1 MSHAA
6 RSRLFAREPELAL
19 VRALLE
25 EPSETGSVLVVR
37 GDAGSGK
44 SALLIEAGRQ
54 AEETGRLVLHATG
67 VESEARMPFAGLHQL
82 LRPVI
87 GEADGLPDGQR
98 QVLLDAFGSR
108 SGSSEVFLVALAV
121 LNLLS
126 DLAARRPVVALVDD
140 AHWLDASTLEVL
152 RFTARRLDADPII
165 LMISCRSGLE
175 GALAMSEALEIELQG
190 LDDESAAEL
199 LDERSPTLDTRARQ
213 QVLELA
219 AGNPLA
225 LVELPPVLEKTPLQP
240 GTDWLPLTSR
250 LERAFAVRMLDLPAP
265 TQWLLFVLAVDDR
278 PSVNEVLAAASK
290 IVDRPATLEDLAP
303 AESERLVWTDGRAVR
318 FRHPLMRSAVRE
330 AASTAQRHAVHSA
343 LAEVLS
349 GEPDRNI
356 WHRAACAIGP
366 DEAIA
371 AQLEATASQI
381 RQRHEIAAAI
391 TALARAADLSASDAR
406 RGARLVAAAELALE
420 LGRNEDVVHLLDSA
434 ESLDLELTTR
444 HSMLWLREVL
454 AEASGTGT
462 VASMVAVA
470 EQFAAEGEERLALH
484 ALYTAAVRCYMFKV
498 DPGVSARVIR
508 IAKELSPPAENPRL
522 AAIYALASPSVMG
535 LHVLAAARGRTP
547 EELIRTS
554 ADAAAAADALHLHAL
569 ALTSLAEFRLGVGF
583 QEAAIAALRAQGRL
597 GLLARA
603 LGSHSVTRL
612 VLAEWRLASQAAE
625 ECLRLTGY
633 VRGSPDTAV
642 DGERV
647 LNAGFA
653 LLVLGTVAANRGHGD
668 LAETLVEEAV
678 QVMGWVGS
686 SFCVAGIQAARASLA
701 LAAGRPAEAFQ
712 HALRIFDPVDAA
724 CHWGVS
730 RWSTV
735 LRDLADAARA
745 SNNTPTAV
753 ALLAP
758 LDRTTGSEESR
769 GTLAYVDAILADT
782 EVEERFQRALTY
794 APTSVYFQARLHLA
808 FGVWLRR
815 ERRQKE
821 ARTYL
826 RGAVDGFEATGAI
839 PWAERA
845 RQELRATG
853 EIRRQHLTE
862 RRDELSPQ
870 ETQIAQLAAEGLTN
884 REIGERLF
892 LSHRTIGSHLYRIFP
907 KLGITSRSELA
918 VALQQL
924 PA

>member
-1 MSHAA
+1 MPRAS

-54 AEETGRLVLHATG
+54 AEEMGRLVLHATG

-98 QVLLDAFGSR
+98 QVLLDAFGSG
-108 SGSSEVFLVALAV
+108 SGSSQVFLVALAV

-165 LMISCRSGLE
+165 LVISCRSGFE
-175 GALAMSEALEIELQG
+175 GALAMSEAREIELQG

-290 IVDRPATLEDLAP
+290 VVDRPATLEDLAP

-318 FRHPLMRSAVRE
+318 FRHPLMRSAVRG

-343 LAEVLS
+343 LAEVLN

-356 WHRAACAIGP
+356 WHRAACATGP

-381 RQRHEIAAAI
+381 RQRHETAAAI

-420 LGRNEDVVHLLDSA
+420 LGRNEDVVHLLESA

-444 HSMLWLREVL
+444 HSMIWLREAL

-484 ALYTAAVRCYMFKV
+484 ALFTAAVRCYMFKV
-498 DPGVSARVIR
+498 DPGVSATVIR
-508 IAKELSPPAENPRL
+508 IAKELSPPAGNPRL

-535 LHVLAAARGRTP
+535 RHVLAAARGRTP
-547 EELIRTS
+547 EELIRTN
-554 ADAAAAADALHLHAL
+554 ADAAAEALHLHAL

-583 QEAAIAALRAQGRL
+583 QEAAIAALRAQGTL
-597 GLLARA
+597 GVLARA

-686 SFCVAGIQAARASLA
+686 SFCLAGIQAARTSLA

-745 SNNTPTAV
+745 TNNTPTAA

-758 LDRTTGSEESR
+758 FDRTTGSEESR
-769 GTLAYVDAILADT
+769 GTLAYVDAILANS
-782 EVEERFQRALTY
+782 EVEEHFQRALTY

-815 ERRQKE
+815 ERRQIE
-821 ARTYL
+821 ARRTHTPGDAD
-826 RGAVDGFEATGAI
+826 RPVGG
-839 PWAERA
+839 
-845 RQELRATG
+845 
-853 EIRRQHLTE
+853 RR
-862 RRDELSPQ
+862 
-870 ETQIAQLAAEGLTN
+870 
-884 REIGERLF
+884 
-892 LSHRTIGSHLYRIFP
+892 SHEQGDR
-907 KLGITSRSELA
+907 
-918 VALQQL
+918 
-924 PA
+924 